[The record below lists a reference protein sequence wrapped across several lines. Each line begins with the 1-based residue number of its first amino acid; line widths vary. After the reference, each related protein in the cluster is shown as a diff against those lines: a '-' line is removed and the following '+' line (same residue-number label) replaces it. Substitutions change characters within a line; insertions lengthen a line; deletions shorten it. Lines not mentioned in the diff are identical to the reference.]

1 MPVYEYRGLNKQGDK
16 VKGVEDAE
24 NQAALRQKLQ
34 AQGIFTTEV
43 WEGQEGQAGASD
55 REIDF
60 DKLFERVSLR
70 DIAVLTRQLATL
82 LRAGIPLVKALE
94 ALTDQTEKEELRRTL
109 TDIKQSVNEGSS
121 LAQALK
127 EHPDHFSDLYVN
139 MVRAGESSGNL
150 DVVLERL
157 TEFLDDQI
165 ELRGKV
171 IGAMVYPILMMVVG
185 VVLMG
190 VIFTFVIPKVT
201 QLFQDQGEALPLL
214 TRMIIGFSNLLSN
227 WVFMIIF
234 IPAVAGLI
242 GGFFYWKNTEEGEQ
256 QWDRFVLKIP
266 VLGSLVRM
274 IAITRFARTLGTLL
288 ASGVPLLTAL
298 DIVKTILGNTR
309 LVEVVEDARVDI
321 REGENI
327 AEPLRRSGE
336 FPPLVTHMISI
347 GEESGQLEEMLD
359 NVAVSYD
366 QQTDMRIQA
375 LTTLLEPL
383 MIVGMG
389 VVVAIIVFAVMLP
402 MLQLNQ
408 MVGG

>member
-1 MPVYEYRGLNKQGDK
+1 MPVYEYRGLNKQGEK

-43 WEGQEGQAGASD
+43 WEGQEGQANASD
-55 REIDF
+55 RDIDF
-60 DKLFERVSLR
+60 DQLFERVSLR

-121 LAQALK
+121 LAQALE

-185 VVLMG
+185 VILMG
-190 VIFTFVIPKVT
+190 IIFTFVIPKVT

-214 TRMIIGFSNLLSN
+214 TRMIIGFSNLLTN
-227 WVFMIIF
+227 WVFMLFF
-234 IPAVAGLI
+234 IPAMGAAI
-242 GGFFYWKNTEEGEQ
+242 GGFFYWKNTDEGEQ
-256 QWDRFVLKIP
+256 QWDRFVMKIP

-309 LVEVVEDARVDI
+309 LVEVVESARVDI

-336 FPPLVTHMISI
+336 FPPLVTHLIAI
-347 GEESGQLEEMLD
+347 GEESGQLEEMLE